1 MEIFIKYKLETFVHI
16 VNNIFLT
23 KHFIMA
29 ENIVKSLVKALD
41 ILQLV
46 SESSSISTPAQIA
59 THLKINRTTAYRLIQ
74 TLVFKGFLTKD
85 PATNNGYQIGL
96 KILPLAAKLLDMN
109 KLRTVS
115 LPYLHKLALLCG
127 ERVNLGILDE
137 TGVLYLAGV
146 EKPSL
151 PVVYSRFGK
160 RAPAHCCSLGKI
172 ILANLP
178 EVEVKA
184 FLMRNPLVRVTDHTI
199 TDGKLFGK
207 HLNQIRAA
215 GYAVDNQEHIPG
227 SNCIGVLIRGVKGK
241 GIGAISIS
249 AENVGKIQGHLK
261 DLLQTAEL
269 ISHHMG
275 FSAF

>member
-1 MEIFIKYKLETFVHI
+1 MS
-16 VNNIFLT
+16 
-23 KHFIMA
+23 
-29 ENIVKSLVKALD
+29 ENIVKSLIKALD

-46 SESSSISTPAQIA
+46 SEASNIPTTAQIA
-59 THLKINRTTAYRLIQ
+59 AHLKINRTTAYRLIQ
-74 TLVFKGFLTKD
+74 TLVSKGFLTKD
-85 PATNNGYQIGL
+85 PATNGFQIGL
-96 KILPLAAKLLDMN
+96 KILPIAAKLLDMN

-127 ERVNLGILDE
+127 ERVNLGILDGN
-137 TGVLYLAGV
+137 GVLYLAGV

-178 EVEVKA
+178 PAEMGA
-184 FLMRNPLVRVTDHTI
+184 FLERNPLLRVTDNTI
-199 TDGKLFGK
+199 TESKIFKK
-207 HLNQIRAA
+207 HMIQIRAL
-215 GYAVDNQEHIPG
+215 GYAVDREEHIPG
-227 SNCIGVLIRGVKGK
+227 SNCIGVLLRGAKGG

-249 AENVGKIQGHLK
+249 GGNLEIIKGHLK
-261 DLLQTAEL
+261 DLLRTAEL